1 MCREFKE
8 RQCTEKR
15 AVVGE
20 GKTQV
25 VLARLGNTMMSLLQ
39 GTRQSPGHEPIPALN
54 QKGGEGGW
62 NTPFGNQPPLI

>member
-15 AVVGE
+15 EAVGE

-25 VLARLGNTMMSLLQ
+25 VLARLGNNNDVAFC
-39 GTRQSPGHEPIPALN
+39 REPAN
-54 QKGGEGGW
+54 
-62 NTPFGNQPPLI
+62 PLGMKLHNST